1 MFAYKSSF
9 ISKLP
14 VLLLCAMLACPLTL
28 LRATEETCAVNEN
41 APQPPPPEVFAED
54 NDILPPPPPQM
65 HQEGRED
72 AMPDK
77 GRQPPQ
83 IHPRIFEYFK
93 QLKESNPEEYRR
105 LKKLQVEN
113 PEQFRSEINK
123 LFLSQRKNR
132 LDNTLRNYD
141 RECWEIARKLR
152 ANPPPEN
159 AAELEEQLKQKI
171 AQSFETMVE
180 HTKKRLEALQKHL
193 DVIQKEREK
202 ILKDRFDFF
211 KNAPFPSQNKGFE
224 RQPNGRGEFRRE
236 NREFDGENRPM
247 RPPRRDAT
255 PPQNNEEGTVEEHPI
270 R

>member
-1 MFAYKSSF
+1 MFTNKSPF
-9 ISKLP
+9 IFRLS
-14 VLLLCAMLACPLTL
+14 VLVVCAMLASPMTL
-28 LRATEETCAVNEN
+28 LRAAEECDKMNEN

-54 NDILPPPPPQM
+54 NDILPPPPPPRM
-65 HQEGRED
+65 EQEGRD
-72 AMPDK
+72 GGMPNK
-77 GRQPPQ
+77 GPQPPQ
-83 IHPRIFEYFK
+83 IHPRIFEYFR

-105 LKKLQVEN
+105 LKKLQTEN

-159 AAELEEQLKQKI
+159 ATELEEQLKQKI

-193 DVIQKEREK
+193 DVIQKEREN

-224 RQPNGRGEFRRE
+224 PQPNARGEFRRD
-236 NREFDGENRPM
+236 NRGYNGENRQM
-247 RPPRRDAT
+247 RPPRREM
-255 PPQNNEEGTVEEHPI
+255 PSRNNNDDGTIE
-270 R
+270 